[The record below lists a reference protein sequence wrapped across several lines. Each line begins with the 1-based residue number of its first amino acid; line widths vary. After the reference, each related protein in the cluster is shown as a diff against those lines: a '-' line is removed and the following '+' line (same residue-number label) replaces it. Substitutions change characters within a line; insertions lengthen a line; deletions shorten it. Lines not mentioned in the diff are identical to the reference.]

1 MNAIDPIT
9 KISFS
14 IYENKGVYALL
25 LGSGISKSAGIPTGW
40 DITLSLIERI
50 AKAEGIGGIDD
61 WEAWYKETKKKNPSY
76 SNIMEEL
83 ASTPSERRSIL
94 NTYIEPTAEE
104 ISEKKKVPT
113 DAHYAIAELVSKGF
127 IKVVIT
133 TNFDQL
139 LESALKEKGVTP
151 IVVAS
156 VDALKGAEPL
166 AHSHCYIL
174 KLHGDYKDNR
184 ILNTEDEL
192 ATYPDEYKAL
202 LARIFDEY
210 GLIVCGWSGEWDDA
224 LRSELLK
231 VVNRRYST
239 FWTTLNT
246 PTDRA
251 TALIDHRKADKIE
264 IESADAF
271 FTKIKEQV
279 QILETTQRENP
290 ASLEILKATVKQ
302 YLAKPDVYSIE
313 LEDLL
318 QTEMEQ
324 LIQTTNTEEFA
335 TQKKPHPTEEL
346 LQVLIERYNAISE
359 RLVLITGMIGRWG
372 TDGNHQLCNELLQGF
387 YNAVEYR
394 DKAGYTIYGNAQ
406 YYPLGLMYTAYGLGL
421 VKSKQWQSLKKLFFL
436 KNYDQNNRE
445 QLLVEDIISALAHK
459 DLFKMLPEYKNRKV
473 PYSDYLF
480 QVFTTQFDVTLYGL
494 KSEFEELFDWFELY
508 QAMAFFQNR
517 KKLFPNEQY
526 RYTYVGR
533 NGYSWTK
540 QRKYTQAFQ
549 RDETIDAFIKA
560 GFIKNASDPLYQE
573 FLTAY
578 ATECNR
584 LGFP

>member
-1 MNAIDPIT
+1 VNTIDPIT

-25 LGSGISKSAGIPTGW
+25 LGSGISRSAGIPTGW
-40 DITLSLIERI
+40 EITLDLIKRV
-50 AKAEGIGGIDD
+50 AQADGVTDVTN
-61 WEAWYKETKKKNPSY
+61 WEAWYKETKQQDPSY
-76 SNIMEEL
+76 SNIIEEL

-104 ISEKKKVPT
+104 IIEKQKVPT

-127 IKVVIT
+127 IKVIIT

-151 IVVAS
+151 TVVAS

-210 GLIVCGWSGEWDDA
+210 GLIVCGWSGEWDEA

-251 TALIDHRKADKIE
+251 TTLIDQRKAQVIE
-264 IESADAF
+264 IESADTF
-271 FTKIKEQV
+271 FTKIEKQV

-302 YLAKPDVYSIE
+302 YLAEPDVYSIE
-313 LEDLL
+313 LGDLL

-324 LIQTTNTEEFA
+324 LIQTTNTEEFT
-335 TQKKPHPTEEL
+335 TQNKPYPTGEL
-346 LQVLIERYNAISE
+346 FQTLIERYNVITE
-359 RLVLITGMIGRWG
+359 RLVLIAGMIGRWG
-372 TDGNHQLCNELLQGF
+372 TDGSHQLLNELS
-387 YNAVEYR
+387 
-394 DKAGYTIYGNAQ
+394 KAFTI
-406 YYPLGLMYTAYGLGL
+406 
-421 VKSKQWQSLKKLFFL
+421 
-436 KNYDQNNRE
+436 
-445 QLLVEDIISALAHK
+445 LLNIEIKMAIQPMEMLNIIH
-459 DLFKMLPEYKNRKV
+459 
-473 PYSDYLF
+473 
-480 QVFTTQFDVTLYGL
+480 
-494 KSEFEELFDWFELY
+494 
-508 QAMAFFQNR
+508 
-517 KKLFPNEQY
+517 
-526 RYTYVGR
+526 
-533 NGYSWTK
+533 
-540 QRKYTQAFQ
+540 
-549 RDETIDAFIKA
+549 
-560 GFIKNASDPLYQE
+560 
-573 FLTAY
+573 
-578 ATECNR
+578 
-584 LGFP
+584 